1 MAIVGSNLGAS
12 SGGGGTPTPPV
23 AVKDEGIIID
33 GELREINFEG
43 AGVTAT
49 QVAPGKIK
57 VVITSGAGGIQK
69 EVFTNINL
77 QAGIP
82 QIINHTLNTED
93 IQESFW
99 GITSKSKWTIGIT
112 IINSSSVSIYTDIT
126 PDENLKLVLVG

>member
-1 MAIVGSNLGAS
+1 MAIVGSNLGGS
-12 SGGGGTPTPPV
+12 SGGGGGTPTPPV

-43 AGVTAT
+43 GGVTAT
-49 QVAPGKIK
+49 QVSPGKIK
-57 VVITSGAGGIQK
+57 VVITSGGIQK

-93 IQESFW
+93 IEATFW
-99 GITSKSKWTIGIT
+99 GLTSKSKWIIGIT